1 MQVSLLLLVCLQIF
15 VMCLTLCCWA
25 GTQILNGN
33 TLAYF
38 DALCCVA
45 AWNNQIALAEK
56 ATNIPA
62 EIADLIEE
70 HNTEEAKLALQSA
83 ILQSKNTFYDQ
94 Q

>member
-1 MQVSLLLLVCLQIF
+1 
-15 VMCLTLCCWA
+15 MCLTLCCWA
-25 GTQILNGN
+25 GTKILNGN

-56 ATNIPA
+56 STNIPA

-70 HNTEEAKLALQSA
+70 HNTDEAKLALQSA
-83 ILQSKNTFYDQ
+83 ILQSKLTFFEQ
-94 Q
+94 E

>member
-1 MQVSLLLLVCLQIF
+1 MLVCLQIF

-25 GTQILNGN
+25 GTQILNGY

-38 DALCCVA
+38 DALCTVA

-70 HNTEEAKLALQSA
+70 HNTEDAKIALKSA
-83 ILQSKNTFYDQ
+83 IIQSKNTFYDRE
-94 Q
+94 

>member
-1 MQVSLLLLVCLQIF
+1 
-15 VMCLTLCCWA
+15 MCLTLCCWA
-25 GTQILNGN
+25 GTKILNGN

-45 AWNNQIALAEK
+45 AWSNQIALAEK

-70 HNTEEAKLALQSA
+70 HNTEDAKITLFLRGLS
-83 ILQSKNTFYDQ
+83 LSED
-94 Q
+94 